1 MIKIHALGGALLG
14 LLICTSALAVDT
26 PSPGDLPDLTKI
38 RSEIKAEDYKTAIV
52 DLHGL
57 IDKGYQ
63 DPNVYNLL
71 GFSLRKSGNR
81 QEAQTFYSKALDFD
95 PNHKGT
101 LEYQGELYIENGD
114 LAKAQEN
121 LAHLKTLCPAG
132 CEEREDLE
140 KALTKASASK

>member
-1 MIKIHALGGALLG
+1 MTKIRTLGLAFAG
-14 LLICTSALAVDT
+14 LLISTAAWAVDS

-38 RSEIKAEDYKTAIV
+38 RAEIKADDYKTAIG
-52 DLHGL
+52 DLQAL
-57 IDKGYQ
+57 VDKGYQ

-71 GFSLRKSGNR
+71 GYSLRKSGNR
-81 QEAQTFYSKALDFD
+81 TDAQTYYAKALDFD

-114 LAKAQEN
+114 IPKAEQN
-121 LAHLKTLCPAG
+121 LAHLATLCPNG

-140 KALTKASASK
+140 NAVKAAKGQ